1 MLGTFL
7 NVAGVLGGALAGR
20 CVPRALPETRQLQ
33 ARRIL
38 TGLTLLTGVMVIASA
53 LPAHIGASLKLGLAA
68 VTALCLGSL
77 TGHLLGLHR
86 LLGRGVAWAGIRSSG
101 PAGFPLEV
109 VVLVANPLGIAG
121 AVLEGWTGDWRPLGL
136 KAALDALASL
146 GFAAAGSRTVWLAA
160 LPMLAV
166 QGTLTLGAALL
177 AHRYPDPAPAAALR
191 LCAGLMVVA
200 ATPVILGLR
209 KVPLANYLP
218 SLVYGPLLAA
228 WWC

>member
-7 NVAGVLGGALAGR
+7 NVAGVLGGALTGR
-20 CVPRALPETRQLQ
+20 CTSRALPEARQLQ

-53 LPAHIGASLKLGLAA
+53 LPPRIGASLKLGL
-68 VTALCLGSL
+68 VALIALSLGSL

-86 LLGRGVAWAGIRSSG
+86 LLGRGVDWAGNRKAG

-109 VVLVANPLGIAG
+109 VVLVANPLGFVG

-136 KAALDALASL
+136 KASLDTLAAM

-177 AHRYPDPAPAAALR
+177 VQRFPDPAPAAALR
-191 LCAGLMVVA
+191 LCAGLIVVA

>member
-1 MLGTFL
+1 M
-7 NVAGVLGGALAGR
+7 
-20 CVPRALPETRQLQ
+20 
-33 ARRIL
+33 
-38 TGLTLLTGVMVIASA
+38 VMASA
-53 LPAHIGASLKLGLAA
+53 LPPHFGASLKLGLVAL
-68 VTALCLGSL
+68 TALCLGSL

-86 LLGRGVAWAGIRSSG
+86 LLGRAVVWAGNRDSG

-109 VVLVANPLGIAG
+109 VVLVANPLGIVG

-136 KAALDALASL
+136 KASLDTLAAL
-146 GFAAAGSRTVWLAA
+146 GFSAAGSRTVWLAA
-160 LPMLAV
+160 LPMWAV

-177 AHRYPDPAPAAALR
+177 VQRFPDPAPAAALR

>member
-1 MLGTFL
+1 MLGTFI
-7 NVAGVLGGALAGR
+7 NVAGVLGGTLTGR
-20 CVPRALPETRQLQ
+20 CVPRALPEARQLQ

-38 TGLTLLTGVMVIASA
+38 TGLTLLTGVVVITSA
-53 LPAHIGASLKLGLAA
+53 LSPQIGVSLKLGLVAL
-68 VTALCLGSL
+68 TALCLGSL

-86 LLGRGVAWAGIRSSG
+86 LLGRAVAWAGTRNAG
-101 PAGFPLEV
+101 PSGFPLEV
-109 VVLVANPLGIAG
+109 VVLVANPLGFVG

-136 KAALDALASL
+136 KAALDTLAAL

-177 AHRYPDPAPAAALR
+177 VQRFPDPASAAALR
-191 LCAGLMVVA
+191 LCAGLIVVA
-200 ATPVILGLR
+200 ATPVVLGLR

-218 SLVYGPLLAA
+218 SLVLGPLLAA
-228 WWC
+228 WWF